1 MPGKHSGREGTNNG
15 WFKLHSSNPAI
26 RYIFRKGGYF
36 GESLEI
42 YHIIIISYYYC
53 FIIYH
58 NILYLQRHEQS
69 NASVCR
75 VPIRHCQRPIVLQH
89 PCCNPFRAR
98 QNVMLPGVPTNM
110 FVHWELTRWYPPV
123 ISWFIIPINYGYNPH
138 KP

>member
-26 RYIFRKGGYF
+26 YSEKVVTLENHWKYIIL
-36 GESLEI
+36 SLSAV
-42 YHIIIISYYYC
+42 IICYYC

-98 QNVMLPGVPTNM
+98 QNVMLPVVPTNM
-110 FVHWELTRWYPPV
+110 FVRWELTRWYHPSYKLV
-123 ISWFIIPINYGYNPH
+123 YNPH
-138 KP
+138 